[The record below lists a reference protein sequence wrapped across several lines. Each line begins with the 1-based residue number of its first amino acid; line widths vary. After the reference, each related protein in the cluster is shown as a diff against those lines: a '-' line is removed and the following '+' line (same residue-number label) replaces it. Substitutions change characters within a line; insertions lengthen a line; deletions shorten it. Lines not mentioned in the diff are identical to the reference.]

1 MRSVL
6 RKCPWSGSQ
15 ALSVSLEF
23 RLEAVL
29 DGFDQP

>member
-6 RKCPWSGSQ
+6 AQVSLGRRAGSF
-15 ALSVSLEF
+15 VSLEF

>member
-1 MRSVL
+1 MRSFL
-6 RKCPWSGSQ
+6 RKCLWSGRR
-15 ALSVSLEF
+15 ALSLRLEF